1 MLCADECLYMCVS
14 VRCVACEDISPAQ
27 FFSDF
32 LPESETSDL
41 TMPRITVTHTP
52 CLPRL
57 ILEGRDHVLLIYR
70 TLAPSTQPAHTMVT
84 FNECLL
90 NYWMDGVDD

>member
-1 MLCADECLYMCVS
+1 MLTIVVCVRARVCVCVF
-14 VRCVACEDISPAQ
+14 VRCLSCEDISPAKRSLI

-52 CLPRL
+52 YLPQL
-57 ILEGRDHVLLIYR
+57 ILEGRDHVLLIF
-70 TLAPSTQPAHTMVT
+70 LSAVLPSMVSDS
-84 FNECLL
+84 C
-90 NYWMDGVDD
+90 

>member
-1 MLCADECLYMCVS
+1 VLCADECLCVCVS

-41 TMPRITVTHTP
+41 TMPHITVTHTP

-57 ILEGRDHVLLIYR
+57 ILEGRDHVLLIFVSAA
-70 TLAPSTQPAHTMVT
+70 LPSMVSDS
-84 FNECLL
+84 C
-90 NYWMDGVDD
+90 